1 MLAHRK
7 PLGRALLVMI
17 CFALAPLSAH
27 GQLVQLDDYIP
38 QQFPFP
44 GATEPPVLTALPGSR
59 LVTAQLEKGG
69 FQNSLEIRLLSV
81 GRGGEIT
88 PLDTDSL
95 LIGLGW
101 TVEDVTPL
109 GSNAFVIAVRAQPD
123 KFRMLVWDVSSG
135 GALLPR
141 PLGATL
147 TGTTGPIR
155 LAELS
160 SSRIF
165 LLAEDEL
172 TGSATLHW
180 WETTGGTE
188 TLAPLQNLGDAAEY
202 DIAVHG
208 GSEVAVVL
216 RNTILNGDNLRL
228 FRASNN
234 AAGFLSNQRFA
245 TGNPVEEV
253 DVTFTAT
260 GKAIT
265 LSRDSLGQTTVTRW
279 ADVTL
284 WPSTVKVLLALS
296 SATASPSLENLR
308 IEPLKTDW
316 VATAG
321 IDSGGTLWLRSWSV
335 GGTVTP
341 LTSITTAPA
350 DALDFVRLYSHRLAT
365 VNRIFGA
372 SQRVITWGELSP

>member
-1 MLAHRK
+1 MFAHPN
-7 PLGRALLVMI
+7 PLCRALLVMI
-17 CFALAPLSAH
+17 CFALAPWSAH
-27 GQLVQLDDYIP
+27 GQLVQLDSYIP
-38 QQFPFP
+38 GQFPNADP
-44 GATEPPVLTALPGSR
+44 TGPPVITALPGSR
-59 LVTAQLEKGG
+59 LVTAQLQDGV
-69 FQNSLEIRLLSV
+69 FQDILTVRLWRV

-88 PLDTDSL
+88 ALDTDTL
-95 LIGLGW
+95 NTNPGW
-101 TVEDVTPL
+101 VVEDVTPL
-109 GSNAFVIAVRAQPD
+109 GTNAFVVAVRPSPD
-123 KFRMLVWDVSSG
+123 KFKMLVWDVSSG

-141 PLGATL
+141 PLGATF
-147 TGTTGPIR
+147 TGTTGPVR

-160 SSRIF
+160 SSRVF
-165 LLAEDEL
+165 LLAEDDP
-172 TGSATLHW
+172 TGEATLHW

-188 TLAPLQNLGDAAEY
+188 TLAPLQDLGDAAEY

-234 AAGFLSNQRFA
+234 AAGFLSNPRFA
-245 TGNPVEEV
+245 TGNPVDEV
-253 DVTFTAT
+253 DVAFTAT
-260 GKAIT
+260 GAAIT

-284 WPSTVKVLLALS
+284 WPSTVKILMAVS
-296 SATASPSLENLR
+296 SATATPSLENLR

-321 IDSGGTLWLRSWSV
+321 IDSGGTLWLRSWDV
-335 GGTVTP
+335 GGAVAP
-341 LTSITTAPA
+341 LTSITSAPA

-372 SQRVITWGELSP
+372 KQRLITWGELSP